1 MKKIRKVGTSN
12 VDSKDIVKN
21 FFWEI
26 DDKNDNNCL
35 CWVCKEQIDKV
46 KNVQRQNSL
55 LGNIIVFS
63 YY

>member
-1 MKKIRKVGTSN
+1 MKKIRRMRTPNLNNKN
-12 VDSKDIVKN
+12 IVKN

-55 LGNIIVFS
+55 LGNIITFS
-63 YY
+63 Q